1 MHQIRRKASGDTV
14 CSCRCGFDV
23 PVILRSS
30 EETESIL
37 PPPEKQ
43 MVQVT
48 NPFGLELTSGPASV
62 TGKNIGTWKPPRCI
76 MAPAV
81 LPALTSEPGMNI
93 PAQYLRSTVTG
104 SWFLPWFLPSI
115 PVLLEGSS
123 SCLCSLLGV
132 WLCVSVFLCSVQ
144 SESVTSRLSSSWC
157 LTESCLSES
166 ECSQLFLGL

>member
-14 CSCRCGFDV
+14 CSRRCGFDV

-62 TGKNIGTWKPPRCI
+62 TGKYISRNVEATSLYHGSSRASSSDRCVHAWFSSHLSSVSQKHSYWV
-76 MAPAV
+76 ML
-81 LPALTSEPGMNI
+81 LP
-93 PAQYLRSTVTG
+93 
-104 SWFLPWFLPSI
+104 LPSI
-115 PVLLEGSS
+115 PVLEDLWRRAASS

-132 WLCVSVFLCSVQ
+132 WLCVSVTDSFDCNI
-144 SESVTSRLSSSWC
+144 
-157 LTESCLSES
+157 
-166 ECSQLFLGL
+166 

>member
-62 TGKNIGTWKPPRCI
+62 TGKNMSRN
-76 MAPAV
+76 V
-81 LPALTSEPGMNI
+81 EALTSEPGMN
-93 PAQYLRSTVTG
+93 Q
-104 SWFLPWFLPSI
+104 
-115 PVLLEGSS
+115 LLGRGSS
-123 SCLCSLLGV
+123 PGSSPLFLYSWRVVLPASVACWGSGF
-132 WLCVSVFLCSVQ
+132 VFLFFCV
-144 SESVTSRLSSSWC
+144 
-157 LTESCLSES
+157 LTDSFDCNI
-166 ECSQLFLGL
+166 

>member
-1 MHQIRRKASGDTV
+1 MHQIRSKASGDTV

-62 TGKNIGTWKPPRCI
+62 TGKNMRRNVEAT
-76 MAPAV
+76 
-81 LPALTSEPGMNI
+81 
-93 PAQYLRSTVTG
+93 
-104 SWFLPWFLPSI
+104 
-115 PVLLEGSS
+115 LLYRGSS
-123 SCLCSLLGV
+123 RASSSD
-132 WLCVSVFLCSVQ
+132 LCVHAWF
-144 SESVTSRLSSSWC
+144 SS
-157 LTESCLSES
+157 
-166 ECSQLFLGL
+166 QA